1 MSLLPPPKV
10 EKLQGVLRT
19 KAKESPGYRFYALYD
34 KMYREDVLAYAYRRC
49 KANGGAAGVD
59 AQTFADI
66 EAYCKEKWL
75 DELALEL
82 KNQTYF
88 PQAVRRVWIPKADGK
103 QRPLGIP
110 TIRDRVVQMAFM
122 VVVEPIFDEDLQP
135 EQHAYRANHSAHQAI
150 REVQAW
156 LDRGYTEVVD
166 ADLSGYFDTIPHT
179 ELMLCVA
186 RRISDSRVLKLVKQ
200 WLEAPVEETDDS
212 GRKTRTTRNKDEHR
226 GTPQGGVASP
236 LLANLYMR
244 RFVLGWKLH
253 GYAQRMDAHIVYY
266 ADDFVICTRP
276 GHGPQ
281 VMSAMQQIMGRLRLT
296 VNTTKTRL
304 CRIPDEPFKFL
315 GYQFSELHGP
325 HGEGVAHISGKLRH
339 LAVGR
344 ADFPAVGEWVALR
357 PSTNADPA
365 VIEAILERTNKLSR
379 MSAGDSGEEQLLA
392 TNLDILFLVT
402 SLNRDLNPSRLERF
416 LAAADLT
423 GCERVSGLGDVWVTG
438 AGYHKAF
445 WRFKYVAFLYTSKKK
460 AGRVL
465 LVIVT
470 RIAIDDVVVVVRVIA
485 VRISAIAGFHVCWKD
500 T

>member
-1 MSLLPPPKV
+1 MSLLPPAKV

-66 EAYCKEKWL
+66 EAYGEEKWL
-75 DELALEL
+75 DELAYEL
-82 KNQTYF
+82 KNQTYS

-150 REVQAW
+150 REVQSW

-253 GYAQRMDAHIVYY
+253 GYSQRMDAHIVNY

-281 VMSAMQQIMGRLRLT
+281 VMSVMHQIMGRLRLT

-304 CRIPDEPFKFL
+304 CRLPDEPFKFL
-315 GYQFSELHGP
+315 GYQFSEQVSWKTGKRYVAP
-325 HGEGVAHISGKLRH
+325 SPAKVKVQGVCEQISELTGSHRTW
-339 LAVGR
+339 LAVEDEVR
-344 ADFPAVGEWVALR
+344 
-357 PSTNADPA
+357 
-365 VIEAILERTNKLSR
+365 
-379 MSAGDSGEEQLLA
+379 Q
-392 TNLDILFLVT
+392 
-402 SLNRDLNPSRLERF
+402 LNR
-416 LAAADLT
+416 
-423 GCERVSGLGDVWVTG
+423 VLGGWGNYFSMGYVTG
-438 AGYHKAF
+438 A
-445 WRFKYVAFLYTSKKK
+445 WRVVQQHACRRLRWWLKRKTSKRGGYQSYPDMQLYEEYGLLNLTKSVR
-460 AGRVL
+460 RVSL
-465 LVIVT
+465 WAKGT
-470 RIAIDDVVVVVRVIA
+470 
-485 VRISAIAGFHVCWKD
+485 
-500 T
+500 